1 MRLAQADDPVRTAVG
16 SRIVHKALLLIHFSN
31 GFKTLFVCNAQSI
44 FTSFYLQPA
53 QRFKVLSD
61 IVQLFPDSAPGRFQ
75 FCLAL
80 LGHFE
85 VVPPGFP
92 AVIRGLVPCLATE
105 LPQLLNELLRV
116 LTAIIHQAQISR
128 ILDVRRSN
136 RRVHDQDT
144 LVPAAAL
151 RRFVLV
157 VRLVFVSRM
166 RPFIHELVDL
176 LQHLG
181 GEPFAKVHHHGRI
194 EQRFLA
200 ERLQA
205 HQILRV
211 GVLAQIGDCPFI
223 RQVLLFLNE

>member
-31 GFKTLFVCNAQSI
+31 GFKTLFVCSAQSI

-61 IVQLFPDSAPGRFQ
+61 IVELLPDSPPGRFQ

-92 AVIRGLVPCLATE
+92 AVIRRLVPRLAAE
-105 LPQLLNELLRV
+105 LPQFLNESLRV
-116 LTAIIHQAQISR
+116 LTAIIHQTQISR

-136 RRVHDQDT
+136 RRVQDQDT

-157 VRLVFVSRM
+157 FRLAFIARM
-166 RPFIHELVDL
+166 RPFIHELVDA
-176 LQHLG
+176 LQQFRG
-181 GEPFAKVHHHGRI
+181 KAFTEVYHH
-194 EQRFLA
+194 
-200 ERLQA
+200 
-205 HQILRV
+205 
-211 GVLAQIGDCPFI
+211 
-223 RQVLLFLNE
+223 